1 MKLNTDGIAQGAPG
15 KAAAEGVFRDH
26 RGLSS
31 GLIVL
36 ILGLV
41 RPSLQRFQLFFK
53 VSSTPIL
60 MAGIGFGLS

>member
-1 MKLNTDGIAQGAPG
+1 MKLNIDGMAQGVPG
-15 KAAAEGVFRDH
+15 RAAAGGVFRDH

-41 RPSLQRFQLFFK
+41 RHFLQRFRPSSK
-53 VSSTPIL
+53 VLSTHIL
-60 MAGIGFGLS
+60 VAGIGFGLS